1 MNELINGNA
10 IKMTSIEIAEL
21 VESRHSNVKV
31 SIDRLVKRGVIK
43 PPALQYTNIINDLG
57 VITGKRDFYVF
68 EGEQGK
74 RDSIIVV
81 AQLSPEFTARLV
93 DRWRELEGATAKIP
107 QTFSEALRL
116 AADLEDQKAELEKQ
130 LALAAP
136 KVDFADRV
144 GEASG
149 ILIGNFAKVVGIG
162 PNKLFAWM
170 ALQVGQLMQWQKER

>member
-1 MNELINGNA
+1 
-10 IKMTSIEIAEL
+10 KMTSIEIAEL

-43 PPALQYTNIINDLG
+43 PPALQHTNIINDLC

-144 GEASG
+144 GEA
-149 ILIGNFAKVVGIG
+149 
-162 PNKLFAWM
+162 
-170 ALQVGQLMQWQKER
+170 